1 MLQMGALMASALT
14 VVLAKR
20 ACKVRL
26 KWACCLNRVSESTDC
41 RLADYIVKLV
51 RTVEISVG
59 HSQVESGVETLMPLR
74 MGQHRLCQTD
84 QERRRRLAKVR

>member
-1 MLQMGALMASALT
+1 MASVLT

-41 RLADYIVKLV
+41 RLADCIVYLV
-51 RTVEISVG
+51 RTVEIALG
-59 HSQVESGVETLMPLR
+59 HSQVESGVETLMPYR
-74 MGQHRLCQTD
+74 MGLHRLCQTD

>member
-1 MLQMGALMASALT
+1 MASVLT

-26 KWACCLNRVSESTDC
+26 RWACCLNQVSESTEC
-41 RLADYIVKLV
+41 RLAEYIVQLV
-51 RTVEISVG
+51 WTVEIALG
-59 HSQVESGVETLMPLR
+59 DSQVESGVETLMPCR
-74 MGQHRLCQTD
+74 MERHRLCQTD